1 LGINMVNRSER
12 DALRSVF
19 DEGGEAS
26 SHGVSR
32 RLGIDASYASLLCM
46 NLVRGGY
53 VVPQKSRRF
62 SITPKGKRALGEA
75 SPEDFEEE
83 SVKGSFKRAPRE
95 NLGWNVLRN
104 VGNGR
109 SPSPEFLVPRDQ
121 EITWSAIKVH
131 GGNHFS
137 RSVSGRGVV
146 RLYEETSHPCG
157 FCKGKG
163 EKPKGNPCQVCK
175 GSGKVSVN
183 PPAVRCAFCKGRGEE
198 RHNNNLVCPICKG
211 KGFSSVTSPVETC
224 SQCRGAGAGQ
234 NNLSCYPC
242 GGKGV
247 VTVRSSRKR

>member
-1 LGINMVNRSER
+1 MVNRSER

-26 SHGVSR
+26 SHRVSR

-53 VVPQKSRRF
+53 VVPQKLRRF
-62 SITPKGKRALGEA
+62 SITPKGKQALGEA
-75 SPEDFEEE
+75 SREDLEEGNE
-83 SVKGSFKRAPRE
+83 KGSFKRVPLE
-95 NLGWNVLRN
+95 HFGWDVLRN
-104 VGNGR
+104 VGSGYR
-109 SPSPEFLVPRDQ
+109 SSSEFSAAYDQ
-121 EITWSAIKVH
+121 ELMWSLVKVNGS
-131 GGNHFS
+131 GGHFS
-137 RSVSGRGVV
+137 RNMGGRGVV

-211 KGFSSVTSPVETC
+211 KGFSSVTSPVEMC